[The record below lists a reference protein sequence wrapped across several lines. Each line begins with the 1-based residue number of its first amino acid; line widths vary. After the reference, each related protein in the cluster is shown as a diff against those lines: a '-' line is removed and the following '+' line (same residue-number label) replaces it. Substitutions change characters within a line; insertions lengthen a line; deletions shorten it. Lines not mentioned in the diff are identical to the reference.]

1 MYIVH
6 KEHLKEDLTDIPPV
20 CKKFPKQ
27 PLGEA
32 FILQWLPVIYVSW
45 RELPL
50 DNLSLVIDDK
60 M

>member
-6 KEHLKEDLTDIPPV
+6 KEHLEEVLTDIPPV
-20 CKKFPKQ
+20 CKEFSKQ
-27 PLGEA
+27 SLCEA
-32 FILQWLPVIYVSW
+32 FVLQWLPVIYVSW